1 MKIWITQ
8 KYFFYLVVISCIIIG
23 ISIHTIEEG
32 TVGIYYINGRLSDT
46 VTEPGVHTLAP
57 GITRVERIKI
67 RPQTQTLEGIKTV
80 TRDGIENHFEGI
92 QVISKVEKSELIN
105 LVKKYGLEFRDAL
118 IHDRI
123 KEELLGY
130 CSNHT
135 IDEVCKKIHQ
145 VLESISL

>member
-1 MKIWITQ
+1 M
-8 KYFFYLVVISCIIIG
+8 
-23 ISIHTIEEG
+23 
-32 TVGIYYINGRLSDT
+32 
-46 VTEPGVHTLAP
+46 
-57 GITRVERIKI
+57 
-67 RPQTQTLEGIKTV
+67 EGIKTV

-135 IDEVCKKIHQ
+135 IDEVCKKKIAGCHYHFMKTDIYKYIFLFHFSKNYAQ
-145 VLESISL
+145 RLI

>member
-1 MKIWITQ
+1 M
-8 KYFFYLVVISCIIIG
+8 
-23 ISIHTIEEG
+23 
-32 TVGIYYINGRLSDT
+32 
-46 VTEPGVHTLAP
+46 
-57 GITRVERIKI
+57 
-67 RPQTQTLEGIKTV
+67 EGIKTV

-135 IDEVCKKIHQ
+135 IDEVCKRILC
-145 VLESISL
+145 VLVSTYENGRLFMYFWHLIFQKNICKN